1 MNDRKTNETLV
12 FRSFMFHKVVQRH
25 TLGVVDCLRNTYG
38 KFPAESVSE
47 RIF

>member
-25 TLGVVDCLRNTYG
+25 ALGVVEC
-38 KFPAESVSE
+38 PHSAVQQVS
-47 RIF
+47 F